1 MASTLHAAAG
11 AVVALLFWTA
21 LGLSISRRIFPRAL
35 ALPVAPALG
44 WCVHNAAALPIF
56 LAFGFSALAVTALGV
71 ITISIAGLGALVAEK
86 PLHGDAAGQGSVSI
100 WAYLGA
106 AVLAL
111 ASAAAV

>member
-44 WCVHNAAALPIF
+44 WSVHNAAALPIF
-56 LAFGFSALAVTALGV
+56 LAIGFSALAVAVLAAIAVAIAVPAL
-71 ITISIAGLGALVAEK
+71 K
-86 PLHGDAAGQGSVSI
+86 PLRDEEQRQGRVAI
-100 WAYLGA
+100 WAYLAA

-111 ASAAAV
+111 APAAAR